1 MNYYTLRKLGIIV
14 TSMLLVFFIVVIYL
28 NFGGSALTQ
37 RQAELICTK
46 IVYETLGTDF
56 KITRTHYNSFYSLSE
71 SKIELYMKYNNG
83 SAVASDCIFKR
94 KHLSNEILIHQAF
107 LVNRSGKLIY
117 LEGIK
122 VKMLD
127 N

>member
-83 SAVASDCIFKR
+83 SAVASD
-94 KHLSNEILIHQAF
+94 
-107 LVNRSGKLIY
+107 
-117 LEGIK
+117 
-122 VKMLD
+122 
-127 N
+127 